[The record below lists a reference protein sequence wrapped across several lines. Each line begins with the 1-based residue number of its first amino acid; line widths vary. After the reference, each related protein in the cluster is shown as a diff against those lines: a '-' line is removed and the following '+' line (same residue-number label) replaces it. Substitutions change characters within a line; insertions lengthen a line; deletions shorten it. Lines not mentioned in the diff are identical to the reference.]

1 MKLLICGDAGSLHT
15 WRWATLAAEAGAEVC
30 VFSLNGFVL
39 REWEAYP
46 QIKIYTEATDPALMR
61 SDTSASKWRYLLSVK
76 QVKKIIRTFRPD
88 VVHAHYA
95 TSYGLI
101 AMLSG
106 FRNFAVSVWGS
117 DVFDFPKRSKVH
129 EFLLRRILSEAKA
142 IQSTGEVM
150 ADEVRK
156 YTQTPVEVIPFGLD
170 LTHYRPS
177 EKDPGTLSAAPR
189 IGSVKSIEKIYGTDI
204 LIEAFARVHRRVPD
218 ATLHITGDG
227 SLRAACEKQVRE
239 SGLEHHV
246 HFYGRVAP
254 DQVPDHLRRLDIFCN
269 LSRRESFGMS
279 VLEASACGIPVVA
292 TRVDGVVETARHNVN
307 ALSIEKEDAQ
317 AAADALLQLIGDP
330 ALYRRLREGGLQ
342 LVHDRFDREK
352 IRDRIPYFYRKVT
365 GT

>member
-30 VFSLNGFVL
+30 VFSLNGHVL

-46 QIKIYTEATDPALMR
+46 HIKIYTGAIDPELMR
-61 SDTSASKWRYLLSVK
+61 ADTSASKWRYLLSVK
-76 QVKKIIRTFRPD
+76 QVKKIIRTFKPD
-88 VVHAHYA
+88 VLHAHYA

-106 FRNFAVSVWGS
+106 FPHIAVSVWGS

-129 EFLLRRILSEAKA
+129 EFLLRRILSEAKR
-142 IQSTGEVM
+142 IQSTGQVM

-156 YTQTPVEVIPFGLD
+156 YTDTPVEVIPFGLD
-170 LTHYRPS
+170 LTRYYPT
-177 EKDPGTLSAAPR
+177 EKDLGALATAPR
-189 IGSVKSIEKIYGTDI
+189 IGTVKNLEKIYGTDV
-204 LIEAFARVHRRVPD
+204 LIEAFALVRQQIPG
-218 ATLHITGDG
+218 ASLHLTGDG
-227 SLRAACEKQVRE
+227 SLRGTCEKRVHE
-239 SGLEHHV
+239 LGLEHNV
-246 HFYGRVAP
+246 HFYGRVEPA
-254 DQVPDHLRRLDIFCN
+254 QVPDHMRRLDIFCN

-307 ALSIEKEDAQ
+307 ALSVEKEDAR
-317 AAADALLQLIGDP
+317 AAADALLRLIRDP
-330 ALYRRLREGGLQ
+330 ALYRQLREGGLQ

-352 IRDRIPYFYRKVT
+352 IRGQIPYFYRKVT